1 MRLDVTEIGIPY
13 PQHTEKERLMP
24 LLPRRFERLRAVL
37 NQRMADL
44 TVLVEH
50 VDKPHNLSAILR
62 SCDAVG
68 VLEAHAVSLSGR
80 SRTYNST
87 AQGSQ
92 RWVSLQDHQSIE
104 AAIRMLKDKGFHLYG
119 TNLSLD
125 AIDYRDC
132 DFTGPSAFVLGAEK
146 WGLTEKATAL
156 MDTDL
161 FIPMRGMV
169 QSLNVSVATA
179 TLLFEALRQREAAG
193 LAPFHGEGVPTGS
206 YNTILFEWAYPDVAQ
221 WCCEQGRPY
230 PSLNEE
236 GGIEEDLP
244 RTAKLHY

>member
-1 MRLDVTEIGIPY
+1 
-13 PQHTEKERLMP
+13 MP
-24 LLPRRFERLRAVL
+24 ILPRRFERLRAVL
-37 NQRMADL
+37 NQRMANL

-92 RWVSLQDHQSIE
+92 RWVPLHGHPNIE
-104 AAIRMLKDKGFHLYG
+104 AAVNQLKDRGFHLYG
-119 TNLSLD
+119 TNLSVD
-125 AIDYRDC
+125 AVDYRDC

-146 WGLTEKATAL
+146 WGLSENATKL
-156 MDTDL
+156 MDTDV

-193 LAPFHGEGVPTGS
+193 LGPSDGEGIPAED
-206 YNTILFEWAYPDVAQ
+206 YNNLLFEWAYPDVAL
-221 WCCEQGRPY
+221 WCREQERPY
-230 PSLNEE
+230 PKLNEE
-236 GGIEEDLP
+236 GEIQEELP
-244 RTAKLHY
+244 RNAKLRC